1 MGNGDR
7 EGEPEEGRG
16 IKLLGLMSSSSLAT
30 TSVSKNNRRK
40 GNSFI
45 LNGFGA
51 DEWPETSGQ
60 ALRSMHTARTPCC
73 TCGLLGTPRRRQTGF
88 KTTRFEKIAQKQKS
102 STQ

>member
-60 ALRSMHTARTPCC
+60 ALRSMHHSSYT
-73 TCGLLGTPRRRQTGF
+73 LLYVWF
-88 KTTRFEKIAQKQKS
+88 TRDFQAA
-102 STQ
+102 TDRF